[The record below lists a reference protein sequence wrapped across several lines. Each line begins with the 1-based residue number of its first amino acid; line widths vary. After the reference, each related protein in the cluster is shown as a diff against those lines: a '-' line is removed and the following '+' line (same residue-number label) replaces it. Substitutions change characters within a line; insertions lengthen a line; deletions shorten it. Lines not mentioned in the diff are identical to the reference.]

1 MGRKKNEDLFFG
13 LRNTM
18 TDEQR
23 EFESYIMN
31 NKDLLVI
38 CDSLAGTGKTT
49 IAIACAKMLVS
60 SKKYDGLYYI
70 FSPVEERTLGYSTGD
85 IQEKEAKYLQ
95 PLKDGLMQIRED
107 LTKVIFNP
115 TITDKAKLESVWA
128 YPMSHTFLR
137 GSNIQNKVVIIDE
150 AQNYTLPELR
160 KVLTRIHDS
169 CKVILIGSTVQ
180 SDIKHS
186 GFRDYIEHFKG
197 FDKAKFI
204 RLTKNFRGELSSYAD
219 SINL

>member
-1 MGRKKNEDLFFG
+1 MGKRKAEDLFFG

-18 TDEQR
+18 TDEQQ

-85 IQEKEAKYLQ
+85 IQDKEAKYLQ

-107 LTKVIFNP
+107 LTKVVFNP
-115 TITDKAKLESVWA
+115 TITDKAKLESVWV

-137 GSNIQNKVVIIDE
+137 GSNIKNKVVIIDE

-169 CKVILIGSTVQ
+169 CKVVLIGSTVQ
-180 SDIKHS
+180 SDIKNS
-186 GFRDYIEHFKG
+186 GFREYIEHFKG
-197 FDKAKFI
+197 FDKCKFI
-204 RLTKNFRGELSSYAD
+204 KLNKNFRGELSSYAD